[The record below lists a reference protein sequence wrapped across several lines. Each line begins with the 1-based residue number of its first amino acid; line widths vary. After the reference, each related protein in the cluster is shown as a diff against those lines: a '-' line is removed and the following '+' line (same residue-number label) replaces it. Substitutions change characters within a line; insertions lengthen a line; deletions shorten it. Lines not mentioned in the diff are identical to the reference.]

1 MKNTA
6 CPNPGSCRD
15 TDQCRSMRR
24 TNRKLRQASRFA
36 ACEPRMQCSVYLRTI
51 MYESDYSKR
60 SINRASR
67 VSKPRMQCSVYLR
80 TIMYEADYSKRSI
93 NRASR
98 VSKPLFPWIA
108 TCRSICTIHRNPWN
122 AWRISAPP
130 PSRFE
135 RVAVWLHP
143 QDFGGAGGGGGA
155 KALQFRAKS
164 FAR

>member
-1 MKNTA
+1 
-6 CPNPGSCRD
+6 
-15 TDQCRSMRR
+15 
-24 TNRKLRQASRFA
+24 
-36 ACEPRMQCSVYLRTI
+36 

-60 SINRASR
+60 SINS
-67 VSKPRMQCSVYLR
+67 
-80 TIMYEADYSKRSI
+80 
-93 NRASR
+93 ASR

-143 QDFGGAGGGGGA
+143 QDFGGAGGGGGGA